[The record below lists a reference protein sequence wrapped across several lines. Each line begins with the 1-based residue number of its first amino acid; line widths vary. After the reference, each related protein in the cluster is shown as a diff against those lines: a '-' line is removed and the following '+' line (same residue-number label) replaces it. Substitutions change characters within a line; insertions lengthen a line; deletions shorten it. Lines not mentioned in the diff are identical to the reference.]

1 MSSPD
6 KLQKGFLLGAIV
18 LGTLIIVGI
27 VWAIASGPGPATPV
41 SFNDANDPATG
52 TITSDKIVRIFGDLQ
67 CPACRSAEPGIRH
80 VRDTYG
86 SKVKIVWNDFPL
98 PTLHP
103 NAMEAAN
110 AARCAER
117 QGKFWEYHDKLYD
130 DQPSWESL
138 PSPTQKF
145 VDYATAL
152 DIDGNTFRT
161 CLQDRQGQSSIND
174 DISEGNRVGVNAT
187 PTFYVGS
194 KQIVGGLSN
203 AQWDAE
209 ITALLAQPSPT
220 STPSEEGQTIP

>member
-6 KLQKGFLLGAIV
+6 KIQKGFLLGVIV

-27 VWAIASGPGPATPV
+27 VWAIASGPGPAAPV
-41 SFNDANDPATG
+41 SFNDANDPSIG
-52 TITSDKIVRIFGDLQ
+52 TTQSDKIVRIFGDLQ
-67 CPACRSAEPGIRH
+67 CPACRSAEAGIRH
-80 VRDTYG
+80 IRDTYA
-86 SKVKIVWNDFPL
+86 SQVKIVWNDFPL

-110 AARCAER
+110 AARCAEE

-130 DQPSWESL
+130 DQPSWENVAR
-138 PSPTQKF
+138 PTQKF

-152 DIDGNTFRT
+152 DLNGTNFKT
-161 CLQDRQGQSSIND
+161 CLDSRRHQSKIND
-174 DISEGNRVGVNAT
+174 DISEANRLGVNAT

-194 KQIVGGLSN
+194 KRIVGGLSD

-209 ITALLAQPSPT
+209 IQSLLAQPSST
-220 STPSEEGQTIP
+220 STTP